1 MSLFRVSTLQE
12 RPSFIPM
19 AKKILALLTKAEKM
33 FLDSSIGQSLA
44 KATHVQVQAAA
55 KQARVLR
62 NKWRDL
68 HESQMRSTKRTA
80 GAATRPTNVRS
91 LEKHNLFSAAVVR
104 LEKRLAELAS
114 LVTSSPISKS
124 LAKKTV
130 AASKKVGL
138 VAKRVKIA
146 AQAKIAPRVKIAAQ
160 AKIAPRAKIAARV
173 SARASRAAV
182 RADLSALSTTQA
194 IQFDRVKQRSALT
207 AAKAGRI
214 KQEGLGTRRLGH
226 AASRGKRTQARRDM
240 RSR

>member
-1 MSLFRVSTLQE
+1 
-12 RPSFIPM
+12 M
-19 AKKILALLTKAEKM
+19 AKKILALLTKAEKI

-62 NKWRDL
+62 KKWRDL
-68 HESQMRSTKRTA
+68 YESQMRSTKRTA
-80 GAATRPTNVRS
+80 GAATRPTNARS
-91 LEKHNLFSAAVVR
+91 LEKHNLFSAAVIR

-114 LVTSSPISKS
+114 LVTSSPVSKS

-138 VAKRVKIA
+138 VAKRVK
-146 AQAKIAPRVKIAAQ
+146 VAAQ

-226 AASRGKRTQARRDM
+226 AASRGKRAQARRDT

>member
-1 MSLFRVSTLQE
+1 
-12 RPSFIPM
+12 M
-19 AKKILALLTKAEKM
+19 AKKILALLTKAEKS

-62 NKWRDL
+62 KKWRDL
-68 HESQMRSTKRTA
+68 YESQMRSTKRTA
-80 GAATRPTNVRS
+80 GAATRPTNARS
-91 LEKHNLFSAAVVR
+91 LEKHNLFSDAVIR

-138 VAKRVKIA
+138 VAKRVK
-146 AQAKIAPRVKIAAQ
+146 VAAQ

-226 AASRGKRTQARRDM
+226 AAARGKRAQARRDT

>member
-1 MSLFRVSTLQE
+1 
-12 RPSFIPM
+12 M
-19 AKKILALLTKAEKM
+19 AKKILALLTKAEKS

-44 KATHVQVQAAA
+44 KATHVQVQTAA

-62 NKWRDL
+62 KKWRDL
-68 HESQMRSTKRTA
+68 YESQMRSTKRTA
-80 GAATRPTNVRS
+80 GAATRPTNARS
-91 LEKHNLFSAAVVR
+91 LEKHNLFSDAVVR

-114 LVTSSPISKS
+114 LVTSSPVSKS

-138 VAKRVKIA
+138 VAKRVK
-146 AQAKIAPRVKIAAQ
+146 VAAQ

-173 SARASRAAV
+173 SARASRPAV

-226 AASRGKRTQARRDM
+226 AASRGKRTQARRDT

>member
-1 MSLFRVSTLQE
+1 
-12 RPSFIPM
+12 M
-19 AKKILALLTKAEKM
+19 AKKILALLTKAEKS

-62 NKWRDL
+62 KKWREL
-68 HESQMRSTKRTA
+68 YESQMRSTKRTA
-80 GAATRPTNVRS
+80 GAATRPTNARS
-91 LEKHNLFSAAVVR
+91 LEKHNLFSDAVVR

-114 LVTSSPISKS
+114 LVTSSPVSKS

-138 VAKRVKIA
+138 VAKRVK
-146 AQAKIAPRVKIAAQ
+146 VAAQ

-226 AASRGKRTQARRDM
+226 AAARGKRAQARRDT

>member
-1 MSLFRVSTLQE
+1 
-12 RPSFIPM
+12 M
-19 AKKILALLTKAEKM
+19 AKKILALLTKAEKS

-62 NKWRDL
+62 KKWRDL
-68 HESQMRSTKRTA
+68 YESQMRSTKRTA
-80 GAATRPTNVRS
+80 GAATRPTNARS

-114 LVTSSPISKS
+114 LVTSSPVSKS

-138 VAKRVKIA
+138 VAKRVK
-146 AQAKIAPRVKIAAQ
+146 VAAQ

-226 AASRGKRTQARRDM
+226 AASRGKRTQARRDT

>member
-1 MSLFRVSTLQE
+1 
-12 RPSFIPM
+12 M
-19 AKKILALLTKAEKM
+19 AKKILALLTKAEKS

-62 NKWRDL
+62 TKWRDL
-68 HESQMRSTKRTA
+68 YESQMRSTKRTA
-80 GAATRPTNVRS
+80 GAATRPTNARS
-91 LEKHNLFSAAVVR
+91 LEKHNLFSDAVVR

-114 LVTSSPISKS
+114 LVTSSPVSKS

-138 VAKRVKIA
+138 VAKRVK
-146 AQAKIAPRVKIAAQ
+146 VAAQ

-226 AASRGKRTQARRDM
+226 AAARGKRTQARRDT

>member
-1 MSLFRVSTLQE
+1 
-12 RPSFIPM
+12 M
-19 AKKILALLTKAEKM
+19 AKKILALLTKAEKS

-62 NKWRDL
+62 KKWRDL
-68 HESQMRSTKRTA
+68 YESQMRSTKRTA
-80 GAATRPTNVRS
+80 GAATRPTNARS
-91 LEKHNLFSAAVVR
+91 LEKHNLFSAAVIR

-114 LVTSSPISKS
+114 LVTSSPVSKS

-138 VAKRVKIA
+138 VAKRVK
-146 AQAKIAPRVKIAAQ
+146 VAAQ

-226 AASRGKRTQARRDM
+226 AAARGKRAQARRDT

>member
-1 MSLFRVSTLQE
+1 
-12 RPSFIPM
+12 M
-19 AKKILALLTKAEKM
+19 AKKILALLTKAEKS

-62 NKWRDL
+62 KKWREL
-68 HESQMRSTKRTA
+68 YESQMRSTKRTA
-80 GAATRPTNVRS
+80 GAATRPTNARS
-91 LEKHNLFSAAVVR
+91 LEKHNLFSAAVIR

-114 LVTSSPISKS
+114 LVTSSPVSKS

-138 VAKRVKIA
+138 VAKRVK
-146 AQAKIAPRVKIAAQ
+146 VAAQ
-160 AKIAPRAKIAARV
+160 AKIAPRAKNAARV

-226 AASRGKRTQARRDM
+226 AASRGKRTQARRDT

>member
-1 MSLFRVSTLQE
+1 
-12 RPSFIPM
+12 M
-19 AKKILALLTKAEKM
+19 AKKILALLTKAEKS

-62 NKWRDL
+62 KKWRDL
-68 HESQMRSTKRTA
+68 YESQMRSTKRTA
-80 GAATRPTNVRS
+80 GAATRPTNARS
-91 LEKHNLFSAAVVR
+91 LEKHNLFSAAVIR

-114 LVTSSPISKS
+114 AVTSSPISKS

-138 VAKRVKIA
+138 VAKRVKA
-146 AQAKIAPRVKIAAQ
+146 AAQ

-226 AASRGKRTQARRDM
+226 AASRGKRAQARRDT

>member
-1 MSLFRVSTLQE
+1 MDDSRSESALTFY
-12 RPSFIPM
+12 PSRETGVYSYG
-19 AKKILALLTKAEKM
+19 KKILALLTKAEKI

-62 NKWRDL
+62 KKWRDL

-80 GAATRPTNVRS
+80 GAATRPTNARS
-91 LEKHNLFSAAVVR
+91 LEKHNLFSAAVIR

-114 LVTSSPISKS
+114 LVTSSPVSKS

-138 VAKRVKIA
+138 VAKRVK
-146 AQAKIAPRVKIAAQ
+146 VAAQ

-226 AASRGKRTQARRDM
+226 AASRGKRAQARRDT

>member
-1 MSLFRVSTLQE
+1 
-12 RPSFIPM
+12 M
-19 AKKILALLTKAEKM
+19 AKKILALLTKAEKS

-44 KATHVQVQAAA
+44 KATHVQVQTAA

-62 NKWRDL
+62 KKWRDL
-68 HESQMRSTKRTA
+68 YESQMRSTKRTA
-80 GAATRPTNVRS
+80 GAATRPTNARS
-91 LEKHNLFSAAVVR
+91 LEKHNLFSDAVVR

-114 LVTSSPISKS
+114 LVTSSPVSKS

-138 VAKRVKIA
+138 VAKRVK
-146 AQAKIAPRVKIAAQ
+146 VAAQ

-226 AASRGKRTQARRDM
+226 AASRGKRTQARRDT

>member
-1 MSLFRVSTLQE
+1 
-12 RPSFIPM
+12 M
-19 AKKILALLTKAEKM
+19 AKKILALLTKAEKS

-62 NKWRDL
+62 KKWRDL
-68 HESQMRSTKRTA
+68 YESQMRSTKRTA
-80 GAATRPTNVRS
+80 GAATRPTNARS
-91 LEKHNLFSAAVVR
+91 LEKHNLFSAAVIR

-114 LVTSSPISKS
+114 LVTSSPVSKS

-138 VAKRVKIA
+138 VAKRVK
-146 AQAKIAPRVKIAAQ
+146 VAAQ

-226 AASRGKRTQARRDM
+226 AASRGKRAQARRDT

>member
-1 MSLFRVSTLQE
+1 
-12 RPSFIPM
+12 M
-19 AKKILALLTKAEKM
+19 AKKILALLTKAEKS

-62 NKWRDL
+62 TKWRDL
-68 HESQMRSTKRTA
+68 YESQMRSTKRTA
-80 GAATRPTNVRS
+80 GAATRPTNARS
-91 LEKHNLFSAAVVR
+91 LEKHNLFSDAVVR

-114 LVTSSPISKS
+114 LVTSSPVSKS

-138 VAKRVKIA
+138 VAKRVK
-146 AQAKIAPRVKIAAQ
+146 VAAQ

-226 AASRGKRTQARRDM
+226 AASRGKRAQARRDT

>member
-1 MSLFRVSTLQE
+1 
-12 RPSFIPM
+12 M
-19 AKKILALLTKAEKM
+19 AKKILALLTKAEKS

-62 NKWRDL
+62 KKWRDL
-68 HESQMRSTKRTA
+68 YESQMRSTKRTA
-80 GAATRPTNVRS
+80 GAATRPTNARS
-91 LEKHNLFSAAVVR
+91 LEKHNLFSAAVIR

-114 LVTSSPISKS
+114 LVTSSPVSKS

-138 VAKRVKIA
+138 VAKRVK
-146 AQAKIAPRVKIAAQ
+146 VAAQ

-226 AASRGKRTQARRDM
+226 AAARGKRTQARRDT

>member
-1 MSLFRVSTLQE
+1 
-12 RPSFIPM
+12 M
-19 AKKILALLTKAEKM
+19 AKKILALLTKAEKS

-62 NKWRDL
+62 KKWRDL
-68 HESQMRSTKRTA
+68 YESQMRSTKRTA
-80 GAATRPTNVRS
+80 GAATRPTNARS
-91 LEKHNLFSAAVVR
+91 LEKHNLFSDAVVR
-104 LEKRLAELAS
+104 LEKRLVELAS
-114 LVTSSPISKS
+114 LVTSSPVSKS

-138 VAKRVKIA
+138 VAKRVK
-146 AQAKIAPRVKIAAQ
+146 VAAQ

-226 AASRGKRTQARRDM
+226 AAARGKRTQARRDT

>member
-1 MSLFRVSTLQE
+1 
-12 RPSFIPM
+12 M

-62 NKWRDL
+62 KKWRDL
-68 HESQMRSTKRTA
+68 HESQMRSTKRSA
-80 GAATRPTNVRS
+80 GAATRPTNARS
-91 LEKHNLFSAAVVR
+91 LEKHNLFSDAVVR

-114 LVTSSPISKS
+114 LVTSSPVSKS

-138 VAKRVKIA
+138 VAKRVK
-146 AQAKIAPRVKIAAQ
+146 VAAQ

-226 AASRGKRTQARRDM
+226 AAARGKRTQARRDT

>member
-1 MSLFRVSTLQE
+1 
-12 RPSFIPM
+12 M
-19 AKKILALLTKAEKM
+19 AKKILALLTKAEKS

-62 NKWRDL
+62 KKWRDL
-68 HESQMRSTKRTA
+68 YESQMRSTKRTA
-80 GAATRPTNVRS
+80 GAATRPTNARS
-91 LEKHNLFSAAVVR
+91 LEKHNLFSDAVVR
-104 LEKRLAELAS
+104 LEKRLVELAS
-114 LVTSSPISKS
+114 LVTSSPVSKS

-138 VAKRVKIA
+138 VAKRVK
-146 AQAKIAPRVKIAAQ
+146 VAAQ

-194 IQFDRVKQRSALT
+194 IQFDRVKQRSALA

-226 AASRGKRTQARRDM
+226 AAARGKRAQARRDT

>member
-1 MSLFRVSTLQE
+1 
-12 RPSFIPM
+12 M
-19 AKKILALLTKAEKM
+19 AKKILALLTKAEKS

-62 NKWRDL
+62 KKWREL
-68 HESQMRSTKRTA
+68 YESQMRSTKRTA
-80 GAATRPTNVRS
+80 GAATRPTNARS
-91 LEKHNLFSAAVVR
+91 LEKHNLFSDAVVR

-138 VAKRVKIA
+138 VAKRVK
-146 AQAKIAPRVKIAAQ
+146 VAAQ

-226 AASRGKRTQARRDM
+226 AASRGKRAQARRDT

>member
-1 MSLFRVSTLQE
+1 
-12 RPSFIPM
+12 M
-19 AKKILALLTKAEKM
+19 AKKILALLTKAEKI

-62 NKWRDL
+62 KKWRDL

-80 GAATRPTNVRS
+80 GAATRPTNARS
-91 LEKHNLFSAAVVR
+91 LEKHNLFSDAVVR

-114 LVTSSPISKS
+114 LVTSSPVSKS

-138 VAKRVKIA
+138 VAKRVK
-146 AQAKIAPRVKIAAQ
+146 VAAQ
-160 AKIAPRAKIAARV
+160 AKIAPRAKNAARV

-226 AASRGKRTQARRDM
+226 AASRGKRAQARRDT

>member
-1 MSLFRVSTLQE
+1 
-12 RPSFIPM
+12 M

-62 NKWRDL
+62 KKWRDL
-68 HESQMRSTKRTA
+68 HESQMRSTKRSA
-80 GAATRPTNVRS
+80 GAATRPTNARS

-114 LVTSSPISKS
+114 LVTSSPVSKS

-138 VAKRVKIA
+138 VAKRVKVA
-146 AQAKIAPRVKIAAQ
+146 AQAKIAPQ
-160 AKIAPRAKIAARV
+160 AKIASRV

-226 AASRGKRTQARRDM
+226 AAARGKRTQARRDT

>member
-1 MSLFRVSTLQE
+1 
-12 RPSFIPM
+12 M
-19 AKKILALLTKAEKM
+19 AKKILALLTKAEKI

-62 NKWRDL
+62 KKWRDL

-80 GAATRPTNVRS
+80 GAATRPTNARS
-91 LEKHNLFSAAVVR
+91 LEKHNLFSDAVVR

-114 LVTSSPISKS
+114 LVTSSPVSKS

-138 VAKRVKIA
+138 VAKRVK
-146 AQAKIAPRVKIAAQ
+146 VAAQ

-226 AASRGKRTQARRDM
+226 AAARGKRAQARRDT

>member
-1 MSLFRVSTLQE
+1 
-12 RPSFIPM
+12 M
-19 AKKILALLTKAEKM
+19 AKKILALLTKAEKS

-62 NKWRDL
+62 KKWRDL
-68 HESQMRSTKRTA
+68 YESQMRSTKRTA
-80 GAATRPTNVRS
+80 GAATRPTNARS
-91 LEKHNLFSAAVVR
+91 LEKHNLFSAAVIR

-114 LVTSSPISKS
+114 AVTGSPVSKS

-138 VAKRVKIA
+138 VAKRVK
-146 AQAKIAPRVKIAAQ
+146 VAAQ

-226 AASRGKRTQARRDM
+226 AAARGKRTQARRDT

>member
-1 MSLFRVSTLQE
+1 
-12 RPSFIPM
+12 M
-19 AKKILALLTKAEKM
+19 AKKILALLTKAEKS

-62 NKWRDL
+62 KKWRDL

-80 GAATRPTNVRS
+80 GAATRPTNARS
-91 LEKHNLFSAAVVR
+91 LEKHNLFSDAVVR

-138 VAKRVKIA
+138 VAKRVK
-146 AQAKIAPRVKIAAQ
+146 VAAQ

-226 AASRGKRTQARRDM
+226 AAARGKRAQARRDT

>member
-1 MSLFRVSTLQE
+1 
-12 RPSFIPM
+12 M
-19 AKKILALLTKAEKM
+19 AKKILALLTKAEKS

-62 NKWRDL
+62 KKWRDL
-68 HESQMRSTKRTA
+68 YESQMRSTKRTA
-80 GAATRPTNVRS
+80 GAATRPTNARS
-91 LEKHNLFSAAVVR
+91 LEKHNLFSDAVVR

-114 LVTSSPISKS
+114 LVNSSPVSKS

-138 VAKRVKIA
+138 VAKRVK
-146 AQAKIAPRVKIAAQ
+146 VAAQ

-207 AAKAGRI
+207 AAKAGRL

-226 AASRGKRTQARRDM
+226 AASRGKRTQARRDT

>member
-1 MSLFRVSTLQE
+1 
-12 RPSFIPM
+12 M

-55 KQARVLR
+55 KQARVLSK
-62 NKWRDL
+62 KWRDL
-68 HESQMRSTKRTA
+68 HESQMRSTKRSA
-80 GAATRPTNVRS
+80 GAATRPTNARS

-114 LVTSSPISKS
+114 LVTSSPVSKS

-138 VAKRVKIA
+138 VAKRVKVA
-146 AQAKIAPRVKIAAQ
+146 AQAKIAPQ
-160 AKIAPRAKIAARV
+160 AKIAARV

-214 KQEGLGTRRLGH
+214 KQEGLGTRRIGH
-226 AASRGKRTQARRDM
+226 AAARGKRTQARRDT

>member
-1 MSLFRVSTLQE
+1 
-12 RPSFIPM
+12 M

-44 KATHVQVQAAA
+44 KATHVQVQSAA

-68 HESQMRSTKRTA
+68 YESQMRSTKRSV
-80 GAATRPTNVRS
+80 GAATRPTNARS
-91 LEKHNLFSAAVVR
+91 LEKHNLFSDAVVR

-114 LVTSSPISKS
+114 LVTSSSVSKS

-138 VAKRVKIA
+138 VAKRVK
-146 AQAKIAPRVKIAAQ
+146 VAAQ

-173 SARASRAAV
+173 STRASRAAV

-226 AASRGKRTQARRDM
+226 AASRGKRAQARRDT

>member
-1 MSLFRVSTLQE
+1 
-12 RPSFIPM
+12 M
-19 AKKILALLTKAEKM
+19 AKKILALLTKAEKS

-62 NKWRDL
+62 KKWRDL
-68 HESQMRSTKRTA
+68 YESQMRSTKRTA
-80 GAATRPTNVRS
+80 GAATRPTNARS
-91 LEKHNLFSAAVVR
+91 LEKHNLFSDAVVR
-104 LEKRLAELAS
+104 LEKRLVELAS
-114 LVTSSPISKS
+114 LVTSSPVSKS

-138 VAKRVKIA
+138 VAKRVK
-146 AQAKIAPRVKIAAQ
+146 VAAQ

-182 RADLSALSTTQA
+182 RADLSGLSTTQA

-226 AASRGKRTQARRDM
+226 AAARGKRTQARRDT

>member
-1 MSLFRVSTLQE
+1 
-12 RPSFIPM
+12 M
-19 AKKILALLTKAEKM
+19 AKKILALLTKAEKS

-62 NKWRDL
+62 KKWREL
-68 HESQMRSTKRTA
+68 YESQMRSTKRTA
-80 GAATRPTNVRS
+80 GAATRPTNARS
-91 LEKHNLFSAAVVR
+91 LEKHNLFSAAVIR

-114 LVTSSPISKS
+114 LVTSSPVSKS

-138 VAKRVKIA
+138 VAKRVK
-146 AQAKIAPRVKIAAQ
+146 VAAQ

-226 AASRGKRTQARRDM
+226 AAARGKRAQARRDT

>member
-1 MSLFRVSTLQE
+1 
-12 RPSFIPM
+12 M
-19 AKKILALLTKAEKM
+19 AKKILALLTKAEKS

-62 NKWRDL
+62 KKWRDL
-68 HESQMRSTKRTA
+68 YESQMRSTKRTA
-80 GAATRPTNVRS
+80 GAATRPTNARS
-91 LEKHNLFSAAVVR
+91 LEKHNLFSAAVIR

-114 LVTSSPISKS
+114 LVTSSPVSKS

-138 VAKRVKIA
+138 VAKRVK
-146 AQAKIAPRVKIAAQ
+146 VAAQ

-226 AASRGKRTQARRDM
+226 AASRGKRTQARRDT

>member
-1 MSLFRVSTLQE
+1 
-12 RPSFIPM
+12 M
-19 AKKILALLTKAEKM
+19 AKKILALLTKAEKS

-62 NKWRDL
+62 KKWRDL
-68 HESQMRSTKRTA
+68 YESQMRSTKRTA
-80 GAATRPTNVRS
+80 GAATRPTNARS

-114 LVTSSPISKS
+114 LVTSSPVSKS

-138 VAKRVKIA
+138 VAKRVK
-146 AQAKIAPRVKIAAQ
+146 VAAQ
-160 AKIAPRAKIAARV
+160 AKIAPRAKNAARV

-226 AASRGKRTQARRDM
+226 AASRGKRAQARRDT

>member
-1 MSLFRVSTLQE
+1 
-12 RPSFIPM
+12 M
-19 AKKILALLTKAEKM
+19 AKKILALLTKAEKS

-62 NKWRDL
+62 KKWRDL
-68 HESQMRSTKRTA
+68 YESQMRSTKRTA
-80 GAATRPTNVRS
+80 GAATRPTNARS
-91 LEKHNLFSAAVVR
+91 LEKHNLFSDAVVR

-114 LVTSSPISKS
+114 LVTSSPVSKS

-138 VAKRVKIA
+138 VAKRVK
-146 AQAKIAPRVKIAAQ
+146 VAAQ

-214 KQEGLGTRRLGH
+214 KQEGLGTRRIGH
-226 AASRGKRTQARRDM
+226 AAARGKRAQARRDT

>member
-1 MSLFRVSTLQE
+1 
-12 RPSFIPM
+12 M
-19 AKKILALLTKAEKM
+19 AKKILALLTKAEKS

-62 NKWRDL
+62 KKWRDL
-68 HESQMRSTKRTA
+68 HESQMRSTKRSA
-80 GAATRPTNVRS
+80 GAATRPTNARS

-114 LVTSSPISKS
+114 LVTSSPVSKS

-138 VAKRVKIA
+138 VAKRVKVA
-146 AQAKIAPRVKIAAQ
+146 AQAKIAPQ
-160 AKIAPRAKIAARV
+160 AKIAARV

-226 AASRGKRTQARRDM
+226 AAARGKRTQARRDT

>member
-1 MSLFRVSTLQE
+1 
-12 RPSFIPM
+12 M
-19 AKKILALLTKAEKM
+19 AKKILALLTKAEKI

-62 NKWRDL
+62 KKWRDL
-68 HESQMRSTKRTA
+68 YESQMRSTKRTA
-80 GAATRPTNVRS
+80 GAATRPTNARS
-91 LEKHNLFSAAVVR
+91 LEKHNLFSAAVIR

-114 LVTSSPISKS
+114 LVTSSPVSKS

-138 VAKRVKIA
+138 VAKRVK
-146 AQAKIAPRVKIAAQ
+146 VAAQ
-160 AKIAPRAKIAARV
+160 AKIAPRAKNAARV

-226 AASRGKRTQARRDM
+226 AASRGKRAQARRDT

>member
-1 MSLFRVSTLQE
+1 
-12 RPSFIPM
+12 M
-19 AKKILALLTKAEKM
+19 AKKILALLTKAEKS

-44 KATHVQVQAAA
+44 KATHVQVQAAT

-62 NKWRDL
+62 TKWRDL
-68 HESQMRSTKRTA
+68 YESQMRSTKRTA
-80 GAATRPTNVRS
+80 GAATRPTNARS
-91 LEKHNLFSAAVVR
+91 LEKQNLFSAAVVR

-130 AASKKVGL
+130 AVSKKVGL
-138 VAKRVKIA
+138 VAKRVK
-146 AQAKIAPRVKIAAQ
+146 VAAQ

-226 AASRGKRTQARRDM
+226 AASRGKRTQARRDT

>member
-1 MSLFRVSTLQE
+1 
-12 RPSFIPM
+12 M
-19 AKKILALLTKAEKM
+19 AKKILALLTKAEKS

-62 NKWRDL
+62 KKWRDL

-80 GAATRPTNVRS
+80 GAATRPTNARS
-91 LEKHNLFSAAVVR
+91 LEKHNLFSAAVIR

-114 LVTSSPISKS
+114 LVTSSPVSKS

-138 VAKRVKIA
+138 VAKRVK
-146 AQAKIAPRVKIAAQ
+146 VAAQ

-226 AASRGKRTQARRDM
+226 AASRGKRAQARRDT

>member
-1 MSLFRVSTLQE
+1 
-12 RPSFIPM
+12 M
-19 AKKILALLTKAEKM
+19 AKKILALLTKAEKI

-44 KATHVQVQAAA
+44 KATHVQVQAAD

-62 NKWRDL
+62 KKWREL
-68 HESQMRSTKRTA
+68 YESQMRSTKRTA
-80 GAATRPTNVRS
+80 GAATRPTNARS
-91 LEKHNLFSAAVVR
+91 LEKHNLFSDAVVR

-114 LVTSSPISKS
+114 LVTSSPVSKS

-138 VAKRVKIA
+138 VAKRVK
-146 AQAKIAPRVKIAAQ
+146 VAAQ

-226 AASRGKRTQARRDM
+226 AAARGKRAQARRDT

>member
-1 MSLFRVSTLQE
+1 
-12 RPSFIPM
+12 M
-19 AKKILALLTKAEKM
+19 AKKILALLTKAEKS

-62 NKWRDL
+62 KKWRDL
-68 HESQMRSTKRTA
+68 YESQMRSTKRTA
-80 GAATRPTNVRS
+80 GAATRPTNARS
-91 LEKHNLFSAAVVR
+91 LEKHNLFSAAVIR

-114 LVTSSPISKS
+114 LVTSSPVSKS

-138 VAKRVKIA
+138 VAKRVK
-146 AQAKIAPRVKIAAQ
+146 VAAQ
-160 AKIAPRAKIAARV
+160 AKIAPRAKNAARV

-194 IQFDRVKQRSALT
+194 IQFDRAKQRSALT

-226 AASRGKRTQARRDM
+226 AASRGKRTQARRDT

>member
-1 MSLFRVSTLQE
+1 
-12 RPSFIPM
+12 M
-19 AKKILALLTKAEKM
+19 AKKILALLTKAEKS

-62 NKWRDL
+62 KKWRDL
-68 HESQMRSTKRTA
+68 YESQMRSTKRTA
-80 GAATRPTNVRS
+80 GAATRPTNARS

-114 LVTSSPISKS
+114 LVTSSPVSKS

-138 VAKRVKIA
+138 VAKRVK
-146 AQAKIAPRVKIAAQ
+146 VAAQ

-226 AASRGKRTQARRDM
+226 AASRGKRAQARRDT

>member
-1 MSLFRVSTLQE
+1 
-12 RPSFIPM
+12 M

-80 GAATRPTNVRS
+80 GAATRPTNARS

-114 LVTSSPISKS
+114 LVTSSPVSKS

-138 VAKRVKIA
+138 VAKRVK
-146 AQAKIAPRVKIAAQ
+146 VAAQ

-194 IQFDRVKQRSALT
+194 IQFDRVKQRSALA

>member
-1 MSLFRVSTLQE
+1 
-12 RPSFIPM
+12 M
-19 AKKILALLTKAEKM
+19 AKKILALLTKAEKI

-62 NKWRDL
+62 KKWRDL

-80 GAATRPTNVRS
+80 GAATRPTNARS
-91 LEKHNLFSAAVVR
+91 LEKHNLFSAAVIR

-114 LVTSSPISKS
+114 LVTSSPVSKS

-138 VAKRVKIA
+138 VAKRVK
-146 AQAKIAPRVKIAAQ
+146 VAAQ

-226 AASRGKRTQARRDM
+226 AAARGKRAQARRDT